1 MVTKVL
7 DSCVSGGV
15 FPPDN
20 SMLQNCGCGES
31 VLVKKYYIIAAIMVT
46 LSLATPV
53 FLVDSA
59 SATADIEITSVH
71 YDEDQSILSF
81 TGTSVY
87 ELVNVRV
94 FSSNYSSPITACTV
108 EGSAYS
114 DCLYL
119 GLIESGVYHIEVSYG
134 SIVATEEFVTGS
146 SEIVIL
152 DVSYDIQSGMFH
164 ISGTTGSPLVNVRI
178 FSESYNSDIDAC
190 LVDNGAFE
198 DTIYLGTLDI
208 GRYYVEVSDYSGK
221 VLKYLY
227 VEEEQGEDPYAKD
240 STYSEDGKTLIEYHG
255 TVSRYVLPTFIEY
268 VADNAFDEANIDTFV
283 LTRDVVW
290 IINLEQNKFP
300 FQTVSLKNI
309 VIEDGVREIP
319 NYLFAHTEIEH
330 LIIPSSVERVGVK
343 SFYLCNNLK
352 DVTFEQNSSIMTVD
366 QYAFSCN
373 PSLNLVSFNSSRE
386 GYVCSFEKGCFFD
399 CGSITVEVS
408 SDFNL
413 YSIGTV
419 AFAND
424 DVIMHIGGESGNII
438 HIPKTVGNL
447 GDRAFSNAIKS
458 LSTDEPGVNT
468 ARTDSN
474 NTFPG
479 RFGENGLVGR
489 NIIMDDNPLL
499 TSIGQLCFAGRNP
512 VDLINLSGCSSLTD
526 ISPGAFQYCLD
537 TNCPNIYWPE
547 NVQTIG
553 SAAFMC
559 RGTISNEACVLCL
572 PASIIS
578 VESYA
583 FEGLC
588 RQIIFDEGSELRY
601 FDSSPTLN
609 RYVLIDLSN
618 CSKLESLGRFC
629 ANNTMKLPVGLFSTE
644 GNSIPRVVEG
654 CVVATVNNGQL
665 EIGEET
671 SVIICNDVSSV
682 KSISFSSSN
691 PYFTFDSGK
700 LSVNDGTTV
709 RVLLVSSVSTVN
721 LDGDSGNLEISSS
734 VIGKTVKNIHLW
746 GTNLTITE
754 SLASDS
760 CNIQNVYIHGK
771 PTSWQIPVAFQSI
784 NSGVNFYVDDVTID
798 DLNYLKT
805 IGTVY
810 LGYSDG
816 TKEIYVPTVYD
827 GVQLIYSNVK
837 MEDGVFKADLV
848 ISNGN
853 LGATE
858 VLVFGAKASITNN
871 QIVVDDFDQTVS
883 VAYLHFVEP
892 LVYSDEKVYVTFM
905 GDGGKDIFGN
915 EIAILSLNP
924 GNPLSACDIP
934 SFSKSMYDF
943 VCWKD
948 DNGNA
953 VGGSTPIYGDM
964 VLHPEWIA
972 RNPVLEVDQSAA
984 TILMGGQPII
994 DDTVSISGMV
1004 TFTAVSKPGYEI
1016 FAWVMDGEYMG
1027 DASSPLNVTIS
1038 KDSKLALTY
1047 RYSSPSTGAES
1058 INNRGL
1064 PTTEDIDQIVKS
1076 YVFGGYIKQ
1085 DGSYWTGM
1093 TSTPLI
1099 VDDYMYLRIANKI
1112 YKAESDTG
1120 YVVKSADSQ
1129 SIETFYHYLGYG
1141 GGYIIDY
1148 NSSKVFDLDLN
1159 PLYVLDRTIGSAYY
1173 YEGEFYVLGNNVYK
1187 FNPKDS
1193 DTSTSEEIKPLMYIG
1208 SMNRPYSSYG
1218 TYAHEFVGDYVYCIC
1233 TDGKDRGIVAM
1244 HLDSGATSYCVLNSI
1259 SDMYLDDGWLSYYDG
1274 YLFVTAYSEGLFG
1287 AIATTCGDRLAY
1299 LSVDGL
1305 NFGAEKYYEFGGTT
1319 FTSRPAF
1326 YDSRLFVSVS
1336 GALYV
1341 FDLPED
1347 LFNLD
1352 ISALNHREVQFVS
1365 GHGNFVVDVSHVN
1378 EPGSSIYAYGIPYD
1392 THQGPTMWIA
1402 EDKNGVLSSVSIYTT
1417 EREWNSQ
1424 TIRSDIDGR
1433 MLWYND
1439 SGWLYSYTTSDKNVY
1454 YFFIEDGDSAVWY
1467 RAYGANAA
1475 DALASLGNDVATLNS
1490 AKIIQSINGH
1500 SVGDGITLEMLK
1512 ATYGT
1517 VDNNGQFDNLD
1528 QYSWV
1533 TITNLGDVSY
1543 SLNHYFRIICGNGES
1558 VTAGTEFSYVE
1569 DGERKTYAFA
1579 DNIGDRSI
1587 IGKQLSRGTEVVFL
1601 RFYDEEGNEL
1611 PGTASVV
1618 KNGSSAKIHFPEVSR
1633 VGYVPVWKDSLNNGS
1648 EVSDVY
1654 GTVFTS
1660 NASFYLTWEPLPPG
1674 YLVTGAMETINDT
1687 TAWSADVII
1696 KSGVGSVADLQV
1708 KVTAVASDGRVLSGT
1723 KVTAADGKA
1732 SGLFETADVALIY
1745 IRIVDEHVEGNLG
1758 YAMIEREA
1766 HP

>member
-1 MVTKVL
+1 MQVRR
-7 DSCVSGGV
+7 
-15 FPPDN
+15 
-20 SMLQNCGCGES
+20 
-31 VLVKKYYIIAAIMVT
+31 YYIIAAILVT
-46 LSLATPV
+46 LSFATPV
-53 FLVDSA
+53 FLIDSA
-59 SATADIEITSVH
+59 SATADIEITSVY
-71 YDEDQSILSF
+71 YDEDQSIVSF
-81 TGTSVY
+81 TGTTVY

-94 FSSNYSSPITACTV
+94 YSSNYSSPVTACTV
-108 EGSAYS
+108 EGSVYS
-114 DCLYL
+114 DCIYL

-134 SIVATEEFVTGS
+134 SIVATEDFVTGS
-146 SEIVIL
+146 SEIIIL
-152 DVSYDIQSGMFH
+152 DASYDIQSGMFH
-164 ISGTTGSPLVNVRI
+164 ISGTTSSPLVDVRI
-178 FSESYNSDIDAC
+178 FSESYNSHIDAC

-240 STYSEDGKTLIEYHG
+240 SLYSEDGKTLIKYHG
-255 TVSRYVLPTFIEY
+255 TASCYVLPTFIEY
-268 VADNAFDEANIDTFV
+268 VADNAFNEANIDTFV
-283 LTRDVVW
+283 LTKDVVW

-309 VIEDGVREIP
+309 VIEDGVQEIP

-352 DVTFEQNSSIMTVD
+352 DVTFEQNSRITTID

-373 PSLNLVSFNSSRE
+373 PLLNLVTFNSSRE

-447 GDRAFSNAIKS
+447 GNRAFSNAIKS
-458 LSTDEPGVNT
+458 LSADEPGVNT

-474 NTFPG
+474 NISLG
-479 RFGENGLVGR
+479 RFGDNGLVGR
-489 NIIMDDNPLL
+489 SIILDDNPLL
-499 TSIGQLCFAGRNP
+499 TSIGQLCFASRNP
-512 VDLINLSGCSSLTD
+512 VDSIDLSGCSSLTD
-526 ISPGAFQYCLD
+526 IGPGAFQYCLD

-578 VESYA
+578 VESDA

-601 FDSSPTLN
+601 FDSSSTLN
-609 RYVLIDLSN
+609 RYILIDLSN

-629 ANNTMKLPVGLFSTE
+629 ASNTMKLPVGLFSTE

-665 EIGEET
+665 EIGDET

-709 RVLLVSSVSTVN
+709 RILLVSSVSTVN
-721 LDGDSGNLEISSS
+721 LGGGSGNLEISSS

-760 CNIQNVYIHGK
+760 CNIKNVYIHGK

-892 LVYSDEKVYVTFM
+892 LVYFDDKVYVTFI
-905 GDGGKDIFGN
+905 GDGGKDSSGN
-915 EIAILSLNP
+915 GTVILSLNS

-934 SFSKSMYDF
+934 SFSKPMFDF

-948 DNGNA
+948 DSGK
-953 VGGSTPIYGDM
+953 VVDGSTPIFGDM
-964 VLHPEWIA
+964 VLHPEWVV
-972 RNPVLEVDQSAA
+972 RGPVLEIDQSAA
-984 TILMGGQPII
+984 TILMGGQPVVS
-994 DDTVSISGMV
+994 DTVGINGTV
-1004 TFTAVSKPGYEI
+1004 TFTAISKPGYEI
-1016 FAWVMDGEYMG
+1016 FAWLLDGEYVE
-1027 DASSPLNVTIS
+1027 DASVPLNLKIS
-1038 KDSKLALTY
+1038 KDSKLSVTY
-1047 RYSSPSTGAES
+1047 RYSSSSTGADS
-1058 INNRGL
+1058 ISNSGM
-1064 PTTEDIDQIVKS
+1064 PTTDDVDQIVKS
-1076 YVFGGYIKQ
+1076 YVLGGYIKQ
-1085 DGSYWTGM
+1085 DGSIWIGM
-1093 TSTPLI
+1093 TSTPLV
-1099 VDDYMYLRIANKI
+1099 VDDYVYIRIANKI

-1148 NSSKVFDLDLN
+1148 NSSKVFDLNLN
-1159 PLYVLDRTIGSAYY
+1159 QLYVLDRTIESAYY
-1173 YEGEFYVLGNNVYK
+1173 YDGYFYVLGNTVYK
-1187 FNPKDS
+1187 FNPADGDS
-1193 DTSTSEEIKPLMYIG
+1193 STSDETKQLTYVG
-1208 SMNRPYSSYG
+1208 SINRPYGSYG
-1218 TYAHEFVGDYVYCIC
+1218 TYAHEFVGDYVYCIYA
-1233 TDGKDRGIVAM
+1233 DGKDRGIAAM
-1244 HLDSGATSYCVLNSI
+1244 NLDSGTTSYCNLNSI
-1259 SDMYLDDGWLSYYDG
+1259 HEMYLDDGWLSYYGG

-1287 AIATTCGDRLAY
+1287 AVATTCGDRLAY
-1299 LSVDGL
+1299 VPVDGL
-1305 NFGAEKYYEFGGTT
+1305 DFGTEKYYEFGGKS
-1319 FTSRPAF
+1319 FTSKPAF
-1326 YDSRLFVSVS
+1326 YDNRLFVSIS
-1336 GALYV
+1336 GSLYV
-1341 FDLPED
+1341 FDLPSD
-1347 LFNLD
+1347 LSNLS
-1352 ISALNHREVQFVS
+1352 IEALNQRHVHFVS
-1365 GHGNFVVDVSHVN
+1365 GHGNFVIDVSHAN
-1378 EPGSSIYAYGIPYD
+1378 EPGSPVYAYGIPYD

-1402 EDKNGVLSSVSIYTT
+1402 EDKGGVLTSVSVYTT

-1467 RAYGANAA
+1467 RAYGATAA
-1475 DALASLGNDVATLNS
+1475 DALASLGNDVATLNA
-1490 AKIIQSINGH
+1490 AKIIQTVNGH
-1500 SVGDGITLEMLK
+1500 TADGLTLQMLK

-1558 VTAGTEFSYVE
+1558 VTVGTEFSYVE
-1569 DGERKTYAFA
+1569 DGERKTYTFA

-1587 IGKQLSRGTEVVFL
+1587 IGKQLSRGTDVVFL

-1611 PGTASVV
+1611 PNTASVV
-1618 KNGSSAKIHFPEVSR
+1618 KNGSSAKIHFPEVNR
-1633 VGYVPVWKDSLNNGS
+1633 VGYIPVWKDSSNNGN
-1648 EVSDVY
+1648 ELSDIY
-1654 GTVFTS
+1654 GMEFTS

-1674 YLVTGAMETINDT
+1674 YLVTGVMETTSGT
-1687 TAWSADVII
+1687 TVWSADVIV
-1696 KSGVGSVADLQV
+1696 KSGVGSVGDLQV
-1708 KVTAVASDGRVLSGT
+1708 KVTAVTSDGRVLSDV

-1732 SGLFETADVALIY
+1732 SGTFETADVALIY